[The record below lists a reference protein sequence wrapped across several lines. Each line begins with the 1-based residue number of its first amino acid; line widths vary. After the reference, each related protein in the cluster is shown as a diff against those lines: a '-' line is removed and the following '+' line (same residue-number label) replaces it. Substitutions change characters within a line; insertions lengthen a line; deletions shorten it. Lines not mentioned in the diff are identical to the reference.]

1 MNQHPSSDAPLAV
14 IVLAAGQG
22 TRMKSPLTIRGGSGV
37 SDCSVSNWTP
47 RPRTVEAGFMA
58 PGGAALDSS
67 TRTFHSPQAE
77 HCPAHL
83 E

>member
-1 MNQHPSSDAPLAV
+1 MAEP
-14 IVLAAGQG
+14 G
-22 TRMKSPLTIRGGSGV
+22 TTPPPQTRSNSVTPVTMRGCSGV
-37 SDCSVSNWTP
+37 SDCRDSNWTP
-47 RPRTVEAGFMA
+47 RPRAVEAGFIA

-67 TRTFHSPQAE
+67 TRAFHSPQAE